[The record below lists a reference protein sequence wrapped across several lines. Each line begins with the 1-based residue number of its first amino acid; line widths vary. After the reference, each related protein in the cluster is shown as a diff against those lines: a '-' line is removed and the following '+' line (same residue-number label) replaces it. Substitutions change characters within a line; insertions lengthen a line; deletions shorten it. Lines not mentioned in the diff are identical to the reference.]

1 MPAEPGT
8 PHPDIADVALTDVL
22 FALSDPARLQI
33 VRDLADGPLEMAE
46 CGATNPALPK
56 STKSHLMKVLRE
68 AGVIRNEPRGRDG
81 CVAAARGARRGV
93 PRPARQRA
101 RRIRQAARLTR
112 PRRHTRVGA
121 GWAAGVRGDGDPP
134 DL

>member
-1 MPAEPGT
+1 MPRGQDL

-33 VRDLADGPLEMAE
+33 VRDLAEGPLEMAQ

-68 AGVIRNEPRGRDG
+68 AGVIRNEPQG
-81 CVAAARGARRGV
+81 
-93 PRPARQRA
+93 RQRLVSL
-101 RRIRQAARLTR
+101 RREELDASFPGLLDS
-112 PRRHTRVGA
+112 VL
-121 GWAAGVRGDGDPP
+121 GVRST
-134 DL
+134 

>member
-1 MPAEPGT
+1 MPANQVL

-33 VRDLADGPLEMAE
+33 VRDLADGPLEMAQ

-68 AGVIRNEPRGRDG
+68 AGVDPQRAPGSRAPG
-81 CVAAARGARRGV
+81 VAASRGARRDV
-93 PRPARQRA
+93 PRAARQRA
-101 RRIRQAARLTR
+101 GV
-112 PRRHTRVGA
+112 PRA
-121 GWAAGVRGDGDPP
+121 
-134 DL
+134 

>member
-1 MPAEPGT
+1 MPTGQDL

-33 VRDLADGPLEMAE
+33 VRDLAGGPLEMAQ

-68 AGVIRNEPRGRDG
+68 AGVIRNEPQGRQRLVSLRREELD
-81 CVAAARGARRGV
+81 AAFPGLIDSVIGAR
-93 PRPARQRA
+93 
-101 RRIRQAARLTR
+101 T
-112 PRRHTRVGA
+112 T
-121 GWAAGVRGDGDPP
+121 
-134 DL
+134 